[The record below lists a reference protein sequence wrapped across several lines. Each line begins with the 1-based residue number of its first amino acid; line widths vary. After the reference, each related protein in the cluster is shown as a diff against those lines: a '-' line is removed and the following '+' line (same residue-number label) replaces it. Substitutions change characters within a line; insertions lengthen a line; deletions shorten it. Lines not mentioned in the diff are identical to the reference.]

1 MMCLNMIYLIEA
13 NRSNNEFVMTKIE
26 LLNNTTPFLL
36 KNLIETGI
44 QIETIHYVGVADY
57 TVNINKN
64 YDSTDES
71 YLYWKNLLKIYLQIE
86 KLKELYD

>member
-1 MMCLNMIYLIEA
+1 MIYLIKA
-13 NRSNNEFVMTKIE
+13 SRLNNEFVMTKIE